1 MLKGNIIYTKKN
13 EVMLDFINKSHDI
26 NYVEIVNKNNEFFD
40 NIELKSENIILDE
53 HKIIRHN
60 VFQFIISRN
69 CDMIGKVT

>member
-1 MLKGNIIYTKKN
+1 MSG
-13 EVMLDFINKSHDI
+13 VMLDFINKSHDI

-60 VFQFIISRN
+60 VFQFIISR
-69 CDMIGKVT
+69 IVI